1 MQKND
6 IKIKVSKRC
15 LERLLNG
22 HLWIF
27 DNDIK
32 SIDGTYSNGDI
43 VSITDDRGKF
53 IARGYINDNSKIIIR
68 ILTFKDEIIDRDFFK
83 RRIENALKHRL
94 ELGWTLKGTF
104 RLIFSEGD
112 FLPGLIV
119 DKYEDV
125 LVIQILTLGIEK
137 WKAEIVEIL
146 KGILSPKA
154 IIKRSDVS
162 VRQKEGLELRK
173 GFLCGEETGKK
184 IITLDN
190 LKFEIDFLEGHKTGF
205 YLDQSENRRIIEP
218 YVRGRRVLD
227 CFPYTGSFAIY
238 AIKYGAK
245 DVTCVEDSGK
255 VMEGLKRN
263 IALNGFED
271 KINAIK
277 ADAFNWLR
285 DAYKKGEKF
294 DCVMLDPPSFVKTKD
309 ARHGAE
315 RGYKDINLMGLK
327 LLNDN
332 GCLITSSCSHNI
344 SQTRFLDILHDAA
357 KDAGC
362 LLQIM
367 ENRSQSRDHPILLSM
382 PETHYLKF
390 VVAKKIAR

>member
-1 MQKND
+1 MPENN
-6 IKIKVSKRC
+6 IKIRVSKRC

-32 SIDGTYSNGDI
+32 SIDGSYSNGDV
-43 VSITDDRGKF
+43 VSIFDDRGRF

-68 ILTFKDEIIDRDFFK
+68 LLTFKDEIIDRDFFK
-83 RRIENALKHRL
+83 KKIKDALKHRL
-94 ELGWTLKGTF
+94 SLGCTLEGTF
-104 RLIFSEGD
+104 RLVFSEGD
-112 FLPGLIV
+112 FLPGLII

-137 WKAEIVEIL
+137 WKEDIVEVL
-146 KGILSPKA
+146 KEILSPKT
-154 IIKRSDVS
+154 IIERSDVS

-173 GFLCGEETGKK
+173 GFLFGEETGKK

-190 LKFEIDFLEGHKTGF
+190 LKFEVDFLEGHKTGF
-205 YLDQSENRRIIEP
+205 YLDQQENRKIIEP
-218 YVRGRRVLD
+218 YVRGKKALD
-227 CFPYTGSFAIY
+227 CFPYTGSFAVY
-238 AIKYGAK
+238 AMKYGA
-245 DVTCVEDSGK
+245 DNVTCVEDSGK
-255 VMEGLKRN
+255 VIDGLKKN
-263 IALNGFED
+263 ISLNGFEN
-271 KINAIK
+271 KIDVTK

-285 DAYKKGEKF
+285 EAYKKGDRF

-344 SQTRFLDILHDAA
+344 SQTRFLEIINDAA

-362 LLQIM
+362 LLQIL
-367 ENRSQSRDHPILLSM
+367 ENRSQSKDHPILLSM

-390 VVAKKIAR
+390 VAAKKIAR